1 MTRVMLLW
9 CAAALLC
16 VQSPRVAWGGQ
27 SPPPQG
33 PAPQSAPG
41 GELDCVIEPSRVLT
55 VSLPVEGVL
64 ETVTVDR
71 GDRVTEG
78 QVLATLESSVERA
91 NVAVAR
97 VRAGMEAAIK
107 GSKIRIDFGERRL
120 VRTEQ
125 AYKEGGVP
133 LKELDEAETSKVLAE
148 ISLLEA
154 QENRKLAEVEL
165 QRAEAALAQR
175 SLRSPIRG
183 VVVQRLLSPGEY
195 AKAPGVLKIAQIDPL
210 YVEVFAPV
218 ARLGKIQ
225 EGMLAEVLPEAPITR
240 TYRARVMAVDRV
252 LDAASGTFGV
262 RLELA
267 NPDLGLPAGLKCK
280 VRFPR

>member
-1 MTRVMLLW
+1 MTRVLLLW

-16 VQSPRVAWGGQ
+16 VQGPRLA
-27 SPPPQG
+27 QG
-33 PAPQSAPG
+33 AES

-55 VSLPVEGVL
+55 VSLPGEGVM

-71 GDRVTEG
+71 GDLVAEG
-78 QVLATLESSVERA
+78 QVLATLESSLEQA

-97 VRAGMEAAIK
+97 VRAGMESAIK
-107 GSKIRIDFGERRL
+107 GSRIRIDFGERKL
-120 VRTEQ
+120 ARTDL

-133 LKELDEAETSKVLAE
+133 LKDLDEAETSKVLAE

-154 QENRKLAEVEL
+154 QENRQLAEVEL
-165 QRAEAALAQR
+165 QRADAALTQR
-175 SLRSPIRG
+175 TLRSPIRG

-195 AKAPGVLKIAQIDPL
+195 AKPPAGVLKIAQIDPL

-218 ARLGKIQ
+218 SRLGKIQ
-225 EGMLAEVLPEAPITR
+225 EGMVAEVMPESPITR
-240 TYRARVMAVDRV
+240 TYRARVKVVDRV

>member
-1 MTRVMLLW
+1 
-9 CAAALLC
+9 
-16 VQSPRVAWGGQ
+16 
-27 SPPPQG
+27 
-33 PAPQSAPG
+33 
-41 GELDCVIEPSRVLT
+41 
-55 VSLPVEGVL
+55 VL

-71 GDRVTEG
+71 GDVVAEG
-78 QVLATLESSVERA
+78 QVLATLEASVERA

-97 VRAGMEAAIK
+97 FRAGMESAIK
-107 GSKIRIDFGERRL
+107 GSQIRIDFGERRL
-120 VRTEQ
+120 ARTEL

-148 ISLLEA
+148 IGLLEA
-154 QENRKLAEVEL
+154 QENRRLAEVEV

-175 SLRSPIRG
+175 TLRSPIRG

-195 AKAPGVLKIAQIDPL
+195 AKPPGVLKLAQIDPL

-218 ARLGKIQ
+218 ARLGTIR
-225 EGMLAEVLPEAPITR
+225 EGMAAEVVPELPIAR
-240 TYRARVMAVDRV
+240 MYRARVTVVDRV

-262 RLELA
+262 RLELP
-267 NPDLGLPAGLKCK
+267 NPELGLPAGLKCK